1 MDAAECK
8 MNSKR
13 RRSHSPVEHKDGR
26 TKDSENSG
34 RKDCLRD
41 LENDTSNARSGRGHE
56 FVRHSDRHSSGA
68 SHESKSRDDHRRYH
82 DKHADGNDRS
92 HRTSRSERESRADT
106 YYDRSKRDNTS
117 DRSRGD
123 WRNNDSRYGDKPA
136 RREHWTKSQEKQES
150 SLEYHR
156 YDCGEYEKY
165 PDGGKQAHNTRKYPE
180 EKESKKKFIQDQEE
194 ALKKRSGKEIEK
206 NISITEPEFETREK
220 RRSLFSSVGPDVEN
234 VQLNEKSDISRK
246 KPSVDCSGDLK
257 PTQTLN
263 GVLDNSAS
271 GFKEGGTVN
280 SVDAAKVAAM
290 KAAEFVN
297 KNLVG
302 FGVGTGC
309 LSTDQ
314 KKKLLWGNK
323 KSNPPESSTHWDSN
337 LFSDRERQEKF
348 NKLMGVKSSST
359 SAPAQESMVDNKDGS
374 SSDAKKQEE
383 LDTDLEKH
391 YIAGL
396 RRRDGRTVGLGL

>member
-1 MDAAECK
+1 

-13 RRSHSPVEHKDGR
+13 RRSHSPVEHMEGNN
-26 TKDSENSG
+26 KDSDISG
-34 RKDCLRD
+34 RKDDLRD
-41 LENDTSNARSGRGHE
+41 LENDTSNARAGRSHE
-56 FVRHSDRHSSGA
+56 YVRHSDRHSSGA
-68 SHESKSRDDHRRYH
+68 PRESRRHDDYRRYH
-82 DKHADGNDRS
+82 DKRADDNDRS

-106 YYDRSKRDNTS
+106 YYDRTKRDGTS

-123 WRNNDSRYGDKPA
+123 WRNVDSRYDDKPA
-136 RREHWTKSQEKQES
+136 RREYRSKNQEKQEPS
-150 SLEYHR
+150 REYPR
-156 YDCGEYEKY
+156 YDGEHDKY
-165 PDGGKQAHNTRKYPE
+165 SDGRKQGHTSRRYPE
-180 EKESKKKFIQDQEE
+180 EKESKNKETSKQEE

-206 NISITEPEFETREK
+206 RSSIAEPEVGTREK
-220 RRSLFSSVGPDVEN
+220 RSLFSSVGPDFEN
-234 VQLNEKSDISRK
+234 AQLNKKADTSGK
-246 KPSVDCSGDLK
+246 KPSVDCSKD
-257 PTQTLN
+257 

-271 GFKEGGTVN
+271 GSKEGGTVN

-290 KAAEFVN
+290 KAAELVN

-302 FGVGTGC
+302 FGVGAGC

-323 KSNPPESSTHWDSN
+323 KSNPPELSTHWDSN

-348 NKLMGVKSSST
+348 NKLMGVKSSS
-359 SAPAQESMVDNKDGS
+359 SAQESKVDNKDGS